1 MNTNQ
6 FLRKIILCRFII
18 YIYMDSIFIDN
29 NFDYILYFIFILW
42 IAYDIYNK
50 NYNEAIIFSLILILG
65 LGYNYYK

>member
-6 FLRKIILCRFII
+6 FLRRNILCRFII
-18 YIYMDSIFIDN
+18 YYMDSTFIDN
-29 NFDYILYFIFILW
+29 NFGYILYLIFILW

-50 NYNEAIIFSLILILG
+50 NYNEAIIFSLILISG